1 MPRIS
6 RLAVVIVTAILAWP
20 LAARAQTLVPPPTP
34 ESHVLEAK
42 RLLGDV
48 AAYPDSDPGKQIAML
63 QVDFTDFATT
73 YLSGGRT
80 SAKSGTAGAVG
91 TSGTTVADWRLKYA
105 TVERDLTALI
115 GSPDPQSSDRGVASL
130 DPTVRKQLQDVRRNL
145 QLFYASTMGR
155 PGGDPVAQPTPAAA
169 PEGSMPSRPNAIA
182 PDVDTATLAA
192 LIDRMQTL
200 VDRLMGESGKNG
212 STGASS
218 SLSKSGKIEVERQSL
233 DELRA
238 EIAQLKTMLNRE
250 KLLQRDD
257 AIRPR

>member
-1 MPRIS
+1 MAHPS
-6 RLAVVIVTAILAWP
+6 A
-20 LAARAQTLVPPPTP
+20 
-34 ESHVLEAK
+34 HC
-42 RLLGDV
+42 
-48 AAYPDSDPGKQIAML
+48 
-63 QVDFTDFATT
+63 VDLPSPF
-73 YLSGGRT
+73 
-80 SAKSGTAGAVG
+80 G
-91 TSGTTVADWRLKYA
+91 TSGPASTALATSADGAHLYVADVVTGK
-105 TVERDLTALI
+105 
-115 GSPDPQSSDRGVASL
+115 
-130 DPTVRKQLQDVRRNL
+130 
-145 QLFYASTMGR
+145 
-155 PGGDPVAQPTPAAA
+155 
-169 PEGSMPSRPNAIA
+169 IA
-182 PDVDTATLAA
+182 DVDTATLAA